1 MPAHRKAVVIHSP
14 HSGRALELD
23 QALAYLEQVGI
34 KLDLV
39 VPIAELDNH
48 PAQGPRW
55 LERGIDVA
63 IAAGGDG
70 LVGGVISHIVGA
82 GPILGILPL
91 GTSNDIARSLRIP
104 LTLPQAAD
112 TIAWGREQEI
122 DVGMARPAEQTPHLT
137 SDHQR
142 GPVRTH
148 VPSRKLGF
156 FAHALT
162 VGLNV
167 QFARL
172 ATSVALRQ
180 RYGRLT
186 YPLAALEALRKYE
199 ALEVQLRF
207 DGLALPQAPTPG
219 EGLTPSP
226 GMSEELSR
234 LHCHALQV
242 AIIDAP
248 IFGGQWQ
255 LAVPGGS
262 ISDGLLD
269 IIVIDNIDFRDISIA
284 LARLF
289 TPREQQVEPSADNPH
304 EHLLLH
310 HPAELSGIPGIHH
323 MRARGVTIT
332 TDADPRDVTL
342 DGEVRGQTPIQVS
355 VANERLRVTVPQ
367 ESEVF

>member
-1 MPAHRKAVVIHSP
+1 MLKHRKAVVIHSP
-14 HSGRALELD
+14 HSGRAVELS
-23 QALAYLEQVGI
+23 QGLTYLEQAGI
-34 KLDLV
+34 ELDLLIS
-39 VPIAELDNH
+39 IAELDNL
-48 PAQGPRW
+48 PAQGPCW
-55 LERGIDVA
+55 LKRGIDVA

-70 LVGGVISHIVGA
+70 LVGGVIGHIAGD

-104 LTLPQAAD
+104 ISLPQAAD
-112 TIAWGREQEI
+112 TIAWGSEQEI
-122 DVGMARPAEQTPHLT
+122 DIGMARPAEQTPHLAG
-137 SDHQR
+137 DHQR
-142 GPVRTH
+142 GPAHTH
-148 VPSRKLGF
+148 APSRKLGF

-180 RYGRLT
+180 RYGRLI
-186 YPLAALEALRKYE
+186 YPFAALEAVRNYE
-199 ALEVQLRF
+199 ALEVQLHF
-207 DGLALPQAPTPG
+207 DGLALPQASG
-219 EGLTPSP
+219 EVLTPSP
-226 GMSEELSR
+226 NTSMAEELSR

-262 ISDGLLD
+262 INDGLLD

-289 TPREQQVEPSADNPH
+289 TPTEQQAEPSADNPH
-304 EHLLLH
+304 EHLLLR

-323 MRARGVTIT
+323 MRARGVSIT
-332 TDADPRDVTL
+332 TNADPRDVTL

-355 VANERLRVTVPQ
+355 VANERLRVAVPQ

>member
-14 HSGRALELD
+14 HSGRAMELS
-23 QALAYLEQVGI
+23 QALAYLERAGI
-34 KLDLV
+34 ELDLV
-39 VPIAELDNH
+39 ISIAELDSH
-48 PAQGPRW
+48 PAQGPHW

-70 LVGGVISHIVGA
+70 LVGGVISHIAGD

-104 LTLPQAAD
+104 LALPQAAE

-122 DVGMARPAEQTPHLT
+122 DVGMARPAEQTPHLA

-148 VPSRKLGF
+148 LPSRKRGF

-162 VGLNV
+162 VGVNV

-172 ATSVALRQ
+172 ATSVTLRQ

-186 YPLAALEALRKYE
+186 YPFAALEALRKYE
-199 ALEVQLRF
+199 ALEVQLHF
-207 DGLALPQAPTPG
+207 DGLILPQAQA
-219 EGLTPSP
+219 
-226 GMSEELSR
+226 SEEASILAPNMPEELTR

-323 MRARGVTIT
+323 MRARGVSIT
-332 TDADPRDVTL
+332 TNADPRDVTL
-342 DGEVRGQTPIQVS
+342 DGEIRGQTPIQVS
-355 VANERLRVTVPQ
+355 VADQRLRVAVPQ